1 MIVSPKRKSIPAES
15 NTTLIRFP
23 THLCGML
30 RYPLLLRYDL
40 RSVLSPQLSVWIFF
54 YPTRIRAW
62 KLLSPPE
69 LKGIL
74 RDLSGKGSSNFFKA
88 LFATLAKVSR
98 GCIAHLNE
106 FNCTPLCS
114 PSCLS
119 TVSFVT
125 HRSVIVFVTTDRIL
139 GPVASHASLIV
150 S

>member
-1 MIVSPKRKSIPAES
+1 MHYVALTSVPTIDKGPMQVICWLTYMLKIINDSVSQKEEQTAES
-15 NTTLIRFP
+15 NNTLIRFP

-54 YPTRIRAW
+54 DPTRIRAW
-62 KLLSPPE
+62 TLLAPPE

-74 RDLSGKGSSNFFKA
+74 WDLSDKGSSNFFKA

-119 TVSFVT
+119 TV
-125 HRSVIVFVTTDRIL
+125 
-139 GPVASHASLIV
+139 
-150 S
+150 